1 LLKFVSADCGVLQA
15 RKDWYFIAMPNAM
28 GVAFNTVS
36 LLLCVVFPA
45 REREVEAGLA
55 TSQPSA
61 LRRLLQSFGGKS
73 STQAAETAVP
83 VREADMTVD
92 MGPGSVH
99 LHDK

>member
-1 LLKFVSADCGVLQA
+1 
-15 RKDWYFIAMPNAM
+15 MPNAM

-45 REREVEAGLA
+45 REREADMVRT

-61 LRRLLQSFGGKS
+61 LKRLLQSFGGNS
-73 STQAAETAVP
+73 STQTTEMPDTASP

-92 MGPGSVH
+92 MGSGSVH

>member
-1 LLKFVSADCGVLQA
+1 
-15 RKDWYFIAMPNAM
+15 MPNAM

-45 REREVEAGLA
+45 RERERDTDTARA

-61 LRRLLQSFGGKS
+61 LKRLLQSFGGNS
-73 STQAAETAVP
+73 STQVAETSEPAVP